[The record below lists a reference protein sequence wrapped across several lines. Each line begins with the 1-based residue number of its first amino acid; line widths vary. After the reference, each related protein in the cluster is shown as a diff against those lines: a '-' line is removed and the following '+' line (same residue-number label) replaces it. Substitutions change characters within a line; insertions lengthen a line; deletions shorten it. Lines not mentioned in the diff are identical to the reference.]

1 MPRVLRAGRQPSSSR
16 CSALYFN
23 RRLSRAALLAAESFR
38 GSWGSTPNCA
48 TCFAARGRDR
58 FRVWN
63 SGTLWAQCTLSMP
76 SKAWIRCQGADDGRS
91 CGRVRVGTHALEL
104 GADTY
109 RHSTKF
115 VRQRAADLYSGLTQL
130 AIRVSWQNG
139 MQNRGMLVT

>member
-1 MPRVLRAGRQPSSSR
+1 MENYGEQTVFGPRISTEWPGSGGLMISGDAVSAGAEQCPASSEQAANPAPSR

-63 SGTLWAQCTLSMP
+63 SGTLWAQCKL
-76 SKAWIRCQGADDGRS
+76 CQCPVKPGSDARGQTMAE
-91 CGRVRVGTHALEL
+91 V
-104 GADTY
+104 
-109 RHSTKF
+109 
-115 VRQRAADLYSGLTQL
+115 AAESG
-130 AIRVSWQNG
+130 
-139 MQNRGMLVT
+139 